1 MSSMH
6 VGPFVG
12 TIHAEWNNR
21 IERVTAGIGSD
32 ASMHLHPPEA
42 YQLAAELIA
51 AADAATGQE
60 RRYDVAR
67 LVTENTLI
75 GAKIDPVEVDRF
87 ASAASLVKQIGGDN
101 V

>member
-12 TIHAEWNNR
+12 TAHAEWNATIR
-21 IERVTAGIGSD
+21 RVTASVRSD
-32 ASMHLHPPEA
+32 ASLHLTPPEA
-42 YQLAAELIA
+42 YQLAAELIG
-51 AADAATGQE
+51 AADVATGQQ
-60 RRYDVAR
+60 RRYDVER

-87 ASAASLVKQIGGDN
+87 ASAASLVKQNGGDN